1 MKLHIFMCIISKKL
15 RGKMKKQGLR
25 IISIVFIILISVTIF
40 GFSAQNG
47 ESSGSLSKSI
57 IIKIADILNVNKN
70 RTKFEDIGEKII
82 RKLAH
87 FTIYAFLGICIAT
100 FITTF
105 KMKEKL
111 QVICSII
118 WSFLYAGT
126 DEIHQLFS
134 PGRHGSFG
142 DVLLDTIGAGVGIC
156 IVFIIIYIA
165 KMRNNKLKE
174 Q

>member
-1 MKLHIFMCIISKKL
+1 
-15 RGKMKKQGLR
+15 MKKQVLR
-25 IISIVFIILISVTIF
+25 IISIIFIISISVTIF
-40 GFSAQNG
+40 GFSAQDG

-57 IIKIADILNVNKN
+57 IIKIADILNVNEN
-70 RTKFEDIGEKII
+70 REAFVEIGEKVI

-87 FTIYAFLGICIAT
+87 FSIYAFLGICMAT
-100 FITTF
+100 FMATF
-105 KMKEKL
+105 KIKEKW
-111 QVICSII
+111 QII
-118 WSFLYAGT
+118 SSFIWCFLYAGT

-142 DVLLDTIGAGVGIC
+142 DVVLDTIGASVGIC
-156 IVFIIIYIA
+156 LVFIIIYIL

>member
-1 MKLHIFMCIISKKL
+1 
-15 RGKMKKQGLR
+15 MKKQVLR
-25 IISIVFIILISVTIF
+25 IISIIFIISISVTIF
-40 GFSAQNG
+40 GFSAQDG

-57 IIKIADILNVNKN
+57 IIKIADILNVNEN
-70 RTKFEDIGEKII
+70 REAFVEIGEKVI

-87 FTIYAFLGICIAT
+87 FSIYAFLGMCMAT
-100 FITTF
+100 FIARF
-105 KMKEKL
+105 KIKEKW
-111 QVICSII
+111 QII
-118 WSFLYAGT
+118 SSFIWCFLYAGT

-142 DVLLDTIGAGVGIC
+142 DVVLDTIGASVGIC
-156 IVFIIIYIA
+156 LVFIIIYIA